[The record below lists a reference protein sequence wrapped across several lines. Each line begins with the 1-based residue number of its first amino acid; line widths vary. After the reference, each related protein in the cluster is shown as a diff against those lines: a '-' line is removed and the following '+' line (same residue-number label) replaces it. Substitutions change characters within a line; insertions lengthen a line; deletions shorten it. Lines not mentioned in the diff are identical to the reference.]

1 MIDMSSVPRLAAG
14 CRLHPT
20 DEILLVPEGTLNLTG
35 PAREILARIDG
46 KRTIQAI
53 VDDLL
58 LHFEGANADEVRQDV
73 LGMLSRMRQRGV
85 IRE

>member
-1 MIDMSSVPRLAAG
+1 MIDMSSIPQLAAG
-14 CRLHPT
+14 CRLHAT

-35 PAREILARIDG
+35 PAREILAHIDG

-73 LGMLSRMRQRGV
+73 LEMLSRMRQRGV
-85 IRE
+85 IRA